1 MSQIFQIQILE
12 VKASPAKSSATFS
25 ESIFFGIW
33 ILEEVKFLLL
43 HFHFCLEQVVAS
55 ANPEALKKVIVV
67 KLIKKQVET
76 PLSLE

>member
-1 MSQIFQIQILE
+1 M
-12 VKASPAKSSATFS
+12 
-25 ESIFFGIW
+25 
-33 ILEEVKFLLL
+33 EEVKLLLL

>member
-1 MSQIFQIQILE
+1 MVDNIDPVAGLHLVSQI
-12 VKASPAKSSATFS
+12 
-25 ESIFFGIW
+25 FGIW
-33 ILEEVKFLLL
+33 ILEEVKLLLL